1 MRLES
6 RFFPFD
12 GRAVGLSNVPRTGR
26 RVSPFNFRSLRRVGF
41 HRSRRPIGRHRIGR
55 IYRCDDGYEARE
67 YELALGL
74 LSDKRRAIDRGLR
87 AADRA

>member
-6 RFFPFD
+6 RFFPFE
-12 GRAVGLSNVPRTGR
+12 GRAVELSNVPCTGR
-26 RVSPFNFRSLRRVGF
+26 RVSPFNFRSLQRVGF

-55 IYRCDDGYEARE
+55 IYRRDDGHDARE

-74 LSDKRRAIDRGLR
+74 LSDKRSAIDRGLR
-87 AADRA
+87 SADSA

>member
-12 GRAVGLSNVPRTGR
+12 GRAVGLSNVPCTGR

-41 HRSRRPIGRHRIGR
+41 HRSRRPIGRRRIVR
-55 IYRCDDGYEARE
+55 ASIDGNDARE